1 MFLHMDPT
9 LPGPRK
15 NVAPARYGAGHL
27 IDETA
32 EAERMA
38 WLTAGGGYEV
48 TLDAGRIACRNQK
61 GKVLKSMPSSLRD
74 DPAVAGLRQL
84 TEWLA
89 RHEAEIREQVDLWM
103 IRSLPVPAALLA
115 RVWPDETWRAALS
128 DLVVAVLDEDGAFD
142 PDEAGFLRDA
152 TAEGIGIV
160 NLDGETVRLPA
171 TRVAIPHPVQLA
183 DLDDLREFAA
193 DLGVRQSVD
202 QLFRQTWTRGAGVE
216 PTATRVSDYA
226 GGKFAEL
233 RHLTARSSSL
243 GYPVKGGSAICRVFE
258 GGRTVE
264 ARSWVG
270 SDDPYYETETGDL
283 VFVREDGTSVPL
295 GEVGPVAWSEG
306 MRMAAA
312 LYAGRVVEETKEEE
326 QS

>member
-1 MFLHMDPT
+1 MT
-9 LPGPRK
+9 
-15 NVAPARYGAGHL
+15 
-27 IDETA
+27 
-32 EAERMA
+32 

-48 TLDAGRIACRNQK
+48 TLDAGRIACRNAK
-61 GKVLKSMPSSLRD
+61 GKLLKSVPPALKD
-74 DPAVAGLRQL
+74 DAVVFGLKQL
-84 TEWLA
+84 QEWLG
-89 RHEAEIREQVDLWM
+89 RHEAQVREQVDRWM
-103 IRSLPVPAALLA
+103 VRSLPVPAEVLA
-115 RVWPDETWRAALS
+115 RVWADEVWRAALT
-128 DLVVAVLDEDGAFD
+128 DLVIAVLDEDGGWD
-142 PDEAGFLRDA
+142 PDEVGFLRDA
-152 TAEGIGIV
+152 SGDGGGTVGIV

-193 DLGVRQSVD
+193 DLGVKQSVD
-202 QLFRQTWTRGAGVE
+202 QLFRQTWTRGADVE
-216 PTATRVSDYA
+216 PAATRVSDYA

-283 VFVREDGTSVPL
+283 VFVRDDGTSVPL

-312 LYAGRVVEETKEEE
+312 LYAGRVVEESKEEE
-326 QS
+326 QA